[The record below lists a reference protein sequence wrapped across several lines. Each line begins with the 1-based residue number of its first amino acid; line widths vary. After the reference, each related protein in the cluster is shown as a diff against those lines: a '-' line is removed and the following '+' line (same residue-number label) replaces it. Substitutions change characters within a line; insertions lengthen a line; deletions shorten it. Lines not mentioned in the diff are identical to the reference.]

1 MSELTKMQRRL
12 LRYIA
17 THVDRYGFQPSMR
30 EIADQFGLRSASGI
44 MAHMRRLEAKGIVRC
59 AGSARSIEFDWRKYI

>member
-30 EIADQFGLRSASGI
+30 EIADQFGLRSASGV

-59 AGSARSIEFDWRKYI
+59 AGSARSIEFKWKEFV